1 LPKSAV
7 FGGLTP
13 SAAGRPD
20 GRPWRL
26 VTNHQDVSPLF
37 PDATAAMTGDEQKE
51 FEACLALRHT
61 VGLGPRTWKA
71 LLSHYRS
78 AGAAVSRSGQWV
90 GLGLAGR
97 KQAESFQAR
106 TWVQEAEDE
115 FSRAASDGH
124 KVLLWADPGYPERLR
139 QIPDPPLFLYC
150 SGRPE
155 LALGP
160 SLAVVGSRDCSAE
173 GLKAAEKISLGLSEA
188 GVTIISGMARGI
200 DRQAHFAGLRGPGS
214 SVAVLGTGLD
224 VLYPFKNFELRE
236 ALIREGLLLSE
247 FAPGT
252 RPAGRNFPRRN
263 RIISGLALGVLLV
276 EAALKS
282 GGGITARLA
291 LEQGR
296 EVYAVPG
303 PEGQASFEGCR
314 DLIEQGATPVVSA
327 HEIILDL
334 APQLRIELKGI
345 TRRSFKAPEM
355 KQAGTR
361 EEGRGDRPV
370 APTGPDFSDL
380 NPDEKALALVLCPG
394 KDARKMHID
403 AVGRDLGWE
412 ISRVS
417 RVLLELEIRGLVRQ
431 WPGMWY
437 SWI

>member
-1 LPKSAV
+1 
-7 FGGLTP
+7 
-13 SAAGRPD
+13 
-20 GRPWRL
+20 
-26 VTNHQDVSPLF
+26 
-37 PDATAAMTGDEQKE
+37 
-51 FEACLALRHT
+51 EACLALRHT

-71 LLSHYRS
+71 LLSHYGS
-78 AGAAVSRSGQWV
+78 AGAAVSRPGQWV
-90 GLGLAGR
+90 GLGLAR
-97 KQAESFQAR
+97 SKQVESFQAR

-124 KVLLWADPGYPERLR
+124 KVLLWTDPGYPERLR
-139 QIPDPPLFLYC
+139 RIPDPPLFLYC
-150 SGRPE
+150 AGRLD
-155 LALGP
+155 LASGP
-160 SLAVVGSRDCSAE
+160 SLAVVGSRKCSPE
-173 GLKAAEKISLGLSEA
+173 GIRAAEKISLGLSEA
-188 GVTIISGMARGI
+188 GVTIVSGMARGI
-200 DRQAHFAGLRGPGS
+200 DQQAHLAGLKGPGS

-224 VLYPFKNFELRE
+224 VPYPSGNAELRE
-236 ALIREGLLLSE
+236 RMIREGLLVSE

-252 RPAGRNFPRRN
+252 QPAGRNFPRRN

-282 GGGITARLA
+282 GGRITARLA

-303 PEGQASFEGCR
+303 PEGRASFEGCR

-334 APQLRIELKGI
+334 APQLRIELKGL
-345 TRRSFKAPEM
+345 TWRSFKAPEI

-361 EEGRGDRPV
+361 KEGRGDRPV
-370 APTGPDFSDL
+370 APTGPDLSGL
-380 NPDEKALALVLCPG
+380 NPDEKALAAVLVRDKG
-394 KDARKMHID
+394 ASKTHID
-403 AVGRDLGWE
+403 AMARDLGWE

-417 RVLLELEIRGLVRQ
+417 RILLELEIRGLVRQ